1 MQKMAPMRNILNQLI
16 QLQELNFALA
26 EQKASNPNA
35 RLKQLEEAIAQLAQK
50 LPEGISDRYQRLQK
64 RFALAVVPVIRNAC
78 SGCALVVPLALVNDT
93 KAGNGIQSCPH
104 CGRFLYH
111 LESVPRRLQKPTNGK
126 GPPEVAGIARF
137 SAVELMVP
145 KLAAKTRDEAITE
158 LAGLLATEKF
168 IEEPTSLVE
177 LVLRRE
183 AMVSTGVEHGLA
195 FPHVRNIEGSSLTFA
210 LGLKKS
216 GIDFGAA
223 DGHLTKI
230 IFLIVI
236 PTAASAFYL
245 RLLAG
250 LVGAFSTADA
260 RNTLL
265 DCDTP
270 ESMWKTLNKLTRGT
284 IP

>member
-1 MQKMAPMRNILNQLI
+1 MKNILNQLI

-35 RLKQLEEAIAQLAQK
+35 RLKQLEEAIVQLAQK
-50 LPEGISDRYQRLQK
+50 LPEGIADRYQRLQK
-64 RFALAVVPVIRNAC
+64 RFPLAVIPVIRNAC
-78 SGCALVVPLALVNDT
+78 SGCALVVPLALVNDA
-93 KAGNGIQSCPH
+93 KAGRGIQSCPH

-111 LESVPRRLQKPTNGK
+111 LESAPRRLQKPTNGK
-126 GPPEVAGIARF
+126 GAPEVAGIARF
-137 SAVELMVP
+137 SAVELMAP
-145 KLAAKTRDEAITE
+145 KLAAKTRDEAIAE

-168 IEEPTSLVE
+168 VEEPTSLVE
-177 LVLRRE
+177 LALRRE

-195 FPHVRNIEGSSLTFA
+195 FPHVRNIEGGSLTFA

-216 GIDFGAA
+216 GLDFGST
-223 DGHLTKI
+223 DEHLTKI

-250 LVGAFSTADA
+250 LVGALSTADA
-260 RNTLL
+260 RNALL

-270 ESMWKTLNKLTRGT
+270 ESMWKNLNKLTRGT